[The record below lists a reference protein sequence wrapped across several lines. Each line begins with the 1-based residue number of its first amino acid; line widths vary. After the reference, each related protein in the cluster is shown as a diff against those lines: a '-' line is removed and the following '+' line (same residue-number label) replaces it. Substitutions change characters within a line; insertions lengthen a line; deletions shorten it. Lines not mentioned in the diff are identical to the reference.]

1 MRIPNPHPRRLP
13 TDDEVKH
20 CKVFVEGLD
29 VETDKIKMDIS
40 RLQKQLDALE
50 EKRINYLSFISPI
63 RCLPP
68 ELISDICLAC
78 VKAGMSP
85 MTLNQVC
92 GRFREIVNNTS
103 ELWSHICLTDH
114 AWIGSRF
121 SGVNIYHVECAHTE
135 LNLFQIALSSKEPKL
150 IELVL
155 QRASPAFLDIAWELP
170 FTPTIFNLIK
180 PYTHRIRSLSLA
192 SSSYYEWQG
201 SETPLFF
208 NCNLGSLRHVVL
220 VDQSEPDIRAYL
232 DFLSG
237 LKLDEITL
245 EIQISTYFPSW
256 FNGTSIWE
264 RITNLNLTIY
274 TGTVYQSTTALNY

>member
-1 MRIPNPHPRRLP
+1 MQIPNPHPRRLP

-20 CKVFVEGLD
+20 CTVVVEGLD
-29 VETDKIKMDIS
+29 AEIS
-40 RLQKQLDALE
+40 RLQKQLDALKE
-50 EKRINYLSFISPI
+50 RRLNHLSFISPI

-68 ELISDICLAC
+68 KLISEICLAC
-78 VKAGMSP
+78 VKMGVSP

-92 GRFREIVNNTS
+92 GRFREIVNSTS
-103 ELWSHICLTDH
+103 ELWSRIHLVDRVINYP
-114 AWIGSRF
+114 WIEPRF
-121 SGVNIYHVECAHTE
+121 SGVNIYHVECAHTK

-155 QRASPAFLDIAWELP
+155 QRANPAFLDIAWKPP

-180 PYTHRIRSLSLA
+180 PYTHRIRSLSLE
-192 SSSYYEWQG
+192 SCSYHNWQG
-201 SETPLFF
+201 SETPLFS
-208 NCNLGSLRHVVL
+208 NCDLGSLRHVL
-220 VDQSEPDIRAYL
+220 LADQWESDTSAYL

-237 LKLDEITL
+237 LKLDEIAL
-245 EIQISTYFPSW
+245 EIQVSTDFSSW

-274 TGTVYQSTTALNY
+274 TGAAYQSTTALNY